1 MNKRQYA
8 AFDSVSFPPPPQL
21 TLQELSVSRE
31 TLESLTEN
39 IRLQVAEQ
47 GQPVLAQ
54 VLVSSLEPF

>member
-8 AFDSVSFPPPPQL
+8 AFDSVSFPTPP
-21 TLQELSVSRE
+21 LQELSVSRE

-39 IRLQVAEQ
+39 VRLQVAEQ